1 MIPGTGSAFSGCG
14 VCTGAGVCF
23 GAAAMEVEVAAV
35 FRTLGAS
42 ACGTGCADFL
52 VSLLSHATRNISPA
66 ARKTIF
72 KRFTQQLHF
81 NAGLSSSY
89 LLDGSGG
96 RTAASDPKTAR
107 DKGFRHCPTNAK
119 KRPRKQPGPQ
129 VTLDE
134 LPGQAQ
140 AELELSGIERCCRR
154 TCLRVLRIHVGD
166 VEPVNEVEHVHQS
179 LQFYPLVKRDG
190 AADPHVGED
199 GHRPNAGVAARV
211 AVQIAGENA
220 IRRVGIDKAR
230 NLECSRRRGL
240 GRNAGEAAGIR
251 RRAHRHRVGPVSGS
265 AEVKVLVSGS
275 HNVIRPARAELD
287 NRRHREVTEELA
299 PEVRAYLAALVNAAK
314 NEAVTLVKRRIR
326 ALQVRTQVVLR

>member
-42 ACGTGCADFL
+42 ACVTGCADFL
-52 VSLLSHATRNISPA
+52 VSLLSHATKNINPA

-89 LLDGSGG
+89 LLDGSGR

-107 DKGFRHCPTNAK
+107 DKGFRHCPTNTK
-119 KRPRKQPGPQ
+119 KRPRKQPGPE

-140 AELELSGIERCCRR
+140 AELELPGIERRGR
-154 TCLRVLRIHVGD
+154 STCLRVLRIHVGD
-166 VEPVNEVEHVHQS
+166 VEAVNEVEHVHQS
-179 LQFYPLVKRDG
+179 FQLYPFVKRNG
-190 AADPHVGED
+190 AANPHVRED
-199 GHRPNAGVAARV
+199 GHRANAGVAAQV
-211 AVQIAGENA
+211 AVQIACEYA
-220 IRRVGIDKAR
+220 VRRVGIHKAR
-230 NLECSRRRGL
+230 NLECSCRRGL

-251 RRAHRHRVGPVSGS
+251 RRAHRHCVGPVSGS

-275 HNVIRPARAELD
+275 HYVIRPARAELD

-299 PEVRAYLAALVNAAK
+299 PEAGPYLAALVHTAE
-314 NEAVTLVKRRIR
+314 NEAVTLVKRGIR
-326 ALQVRTQVVLR
+326 ALQVRAQIVLR